1 LQQLREVW
9 TKDFKSSPP
18 EEDDVE
24 EDDVEMTGEGSGDV
38 SRVDEDPF
46 EKELRLAN
54 ETSAEQHRV
63 STGPRYVKPK
73 ALDQLEEW
81 MKEKPIPYLSN
92 DKFSQEGIFQY
103 WAGRLPGHA
112 HVNQTYP
119 DVVRMWRQFHGCP
132 ASGGGIERVF
142 FSAGKQHDALKKK
155 TMDKTLEITLKESIN
170 TKLPTC
176 DDKGVFTDD
185 DDTYRKRK

>member
-1 LQQLREVW
+1 M
-9 TKDFKSSPP
+9 KFKSSPS
-18 EEDDVE
+18 EEDEVE
-24 EDDVEMTGEGSGDV
+24 EDDVEMTGEGSGQV

-46 EKELRLAN
+46 ETAMRLAN
-54 ETSAEQHRV
+54 ETSAQAVRV
-63 STGPRYVKPK
+63 SYVNPK

-81 MKEKPIPYLSN
+81 MKEKPIPYIGN

-103 WAGRLPGHA
+103 WAGCLSGHA

-142 FSAGKQHDALKKK
+142 FSAGKQHDALKKNPWTRPWK
-155 TMDKTLEITLKESIN
+155 AHGRYQSIPNCRRVTTKESS
-170 TKLPTC
+170 PTMMTHT
-176 DDKGVFTDD
+176 GNAS
-185 DDTYRKRK
+185 RPRW